1 VSEQP
6 IITNPHLYDE
16 ACNRRDPRHVLLLE
30 RRMAAR
36 EEQLKAWMIAGL
48 EGDAAAQTALLSA
61 LVPMLRDFY
70 RRRIAG
76 GGEDI
81 EDLIQETLISVHTRR
96 STYDRDR
103 PVTAWLYAIARHRLI
118 DYVRA
123 RKQVVPLEA
132 VLSNLAADR
141 FEDAATAS
149 ADLDRVLAMLPTK
162 QARAIR
168 QTRVEGLSVP
178 EAATV
183 SGLGESDVKVSVHR
197 GLKTLAARI
206 LRS

>member
-1 VSEQP
+1 
-6 IITNPHLYDE
+6 
-16 ACNRRDPRHVLLLE
+16 
-30 RRMAAR
+30 MAAR

-48 EGDAAAQTALLSA
+48 EGDAAAQTALLRA
-61 LVPMLRDFY
+61 LVPMLGDFY
-70 RRRIAG
+70 RRRIPGAG
-76 GGEDI
+76 DDI
-81 EDLIQETLISVHTRR
+81 EDLLQETLIAVHTRR

-123 RKQVVPLEA
+123 RKHAVPLEEA
-132 VLSNLAADR
+132 LSNMVDDR
-141 FEDAATAS
+141 FEDAAIAS
-149 ADLDRVLAMLPTK
+149 ADLDTLLAMLPTK

-206 LRS
+206 LGS

>member
-1 VSEQP
+1 M
-6 IITNPHLYDE
+6 T
-16 ACNRRDPRHVLLLE
+16 
-30 RRMAAR
+30 AR
-36 EEQLKAWMIAGL
+36 EEQLEAWMIAGL
-48 EGDAAAQTALLSA
+48 DGDAAAQTALLSA
-61 LVPMLRDFY
+61 LVPMLRGFY

-76 GGEDI
+76 AGEDI
-81 EDLIQETLISVHTRR
+81 EDLIQETLIAVHTRR

-123 RKQVVPLEA
+123 RKPVVPLET
-132 VLSNLAADR
+132 VLSNLVDDG
-141 FEDAATAS
+141 FEDAATAG
-149 ADLDRVLAMLPTK
+149 ADLDRMLAMLPTK

-168 QTRVEGLSVP
+168 QTRLEGLSVP
-178 EAATV
+178 EAATA

-206 LRS
+206 LGS